1 MSEQELTIDGFVIL
15 PPLSP
20 WDKQKGDL
28 IYRDQAPG
36 TFGETPEAAWRRFI
50 GHKGNLLD
58 VPTKIQRYHD
68 RGWRL
73 SPARITISID
83 FSEVPLPSSAVS

>member
-15 PPLSP
+15 PPLDP
-20 WDKQKGDL
+20 WDRQNSDI
-28 IYRDQAPG
+28 IYRNQAPG

-50 GHKGNLLD
+50 GARTPLLD
-58 VPTKIQRYHD
+58 VAMKIQRFQD

-73 SPARITISID
+73 CPARFTISMKL
-83 FSEVPLPSSAVS
+83 SENPLP

>member
-1 MSEQELTIDGFVIL
+1 MTTEKTLTIDGFVIL

-20 WDKQKGDL
+20 WDKHKGDL
-28 IYRDQAPG
+28 IYRNQAPG

-50 GHKGNLLD
+50 GAKTPLLD
-58 VPTKIQRYHD
+58 VSVKIQRFHD

-73 SPARITISID
+73 SPARFTISMEL
-83 FSEVPLPSSAVS
+83 SEEPLP

>member
-1 MSEQELTIDGFVIL
+1 MNDKTLTIDGFVIL
-15 PPLSP
+15 PPLAP
-20 WDKQKGDL
+20 WDKRKGDL

-58 VPTKIQRYHD
+58 VPTKVQRFHD

-73 SPARITISID
+73 NRARITISLEP
-83 FSEVPLPSSAVS
+83 SEEPLP

>member
-1 MSEQELTIDGFVIL
+1 MSDQTLTIDGFVIL

-20 WDKQKGDL
+20 WDKHKGDL

-36 TFGETPEAAWRRFI
+36 TFGETPELAWRKFI
-50 GHKGNLLD
+50 GHKGNMLD
-58 VPTKIQRYHD
+58 VSTKIQRYHD

-73 SPARITISID
+73 SPARITISMQLSD
-83 FSEVPLPSSAVS
+83 VPLPSATVS